1 MQKSIPGALIAN
13 ATMQDPPFSIPGGS
27 GKAYRGNFPGR
38 PLWDTTTNN
47 WLFPQEGAGLMRL
60 SEDMRNIKT
69 RTPVGDNAG
78 SDPTYNIIGVVQN
91 GKCYTTDN
99 SAIGTQ
105 YQNRLF
111 KYDIAS
117 MTLEQTYKTSHT
129 HMRIYEVT
137 ALRNGNLAIIAS
149 VFASYTYEVVLL
161 TPNLQVLKSI
171 RIDGYP
177 TIPSNTG
184 VQRLRALSELIEL
197 STGNL
202 LVTGWMRD
210 PDYYANVSPVTIE
223 MTPDLVLTKTIT
235 YGMTYPG
242 GFDEAIEVDGTV
254 YVVGSVSITNTRAA
268 FIVAALKGE
277 TSFVR
282 VYTFEGTI
290 SGGAS
295 QRERASVF
303 YWRGR
308 LYVYTNRNTSDT
320 NPNNASGSGVLMR
333 LNPTD
338 LGLEV
343 AKENFLTSTITNS
356 AITTIEGICAGDN
369 YIVSAQQNHVLLAD
383 VDLNNCGR
391 NASVAVGPVTPLD
404 RTDVLL
410 QAMDSSFTLDQIA
423 VSTSLTI
430 GTDGLP
436 PIN

>member
-69 RTPVGDNAG
+69 RMPVGDNPGA
-78 SDPTYNIIGVVQN
+78 DYTDNIIGVVQN
-91 GKCYTTDN
+91 GKCFVTDT
-99 SAIGTQ
+99 ARDKTG

-117 MTLEQTYKTSHT
+117 MTLEQTVTPSAG
-129 HMRIYEVT
+129 MRISEVT
-137 ALRNGNLAIIAS
+137 ALRNGNIALLCG
-149 VFASYTYEVVLL
+149 AYAHEVVLIS
-161 TPNLQVLKSI
+161 PNMQVLKSI
-171 RIDGYP
+171 KIAAYP
-177 TIPSNTG
+177 TVPTG
-184 VQRLRALSELIEL
+184 QAQRQRVLSELIEL
-197 STGNL
+197 ANGDLMLTGY
-202 LVTGWMRD
+202 MYD
-210 PDYYANVSPVTIE
+210 PDYYVDVSPITVT
-223 MTPDLVLTKTIT
+223 MSPDLILKKTTT

-254 YVVGSVSITNTRAA
+254 YVVGAVSITNTRAA
-268 FIVAALKGE
+268 FTVAALKGDA
-277 TSFVR
+277 SFIR
-282 VYTFEGTI
+282 VFTFAGTI
-290 SGGAS
+290 TGGGS
-295 QRERASVF
+295 SRERASVF

-320 NPNNASGSGVLMR
+320 NPGNASGSGVLMR

-338 LGLEV
+338 LSLEI
-343 AKENFLTSTITNS
+343 ARENFITSTITNS
-356 AITTIEGICAGDN
+356 SWTIIEGICAGDN

-391 NASVAVGPVTPLD
+391 NASVAVGPVTQLD

-423 VSTSLTI
+423 VSTSLYV

-436 PIN
+436 PAN

>member
-69 RTPVGDNAG
+69 RLPVGDNAG

-91 GKCYTTDN
+91 GKCYVTDN
-99 SAIGTQ
+99 AAVGTT

-117 MTLEQTYKTSHT
+117 MTVEQQFKTSAPN
-129 HMRIYEVT
+129 MRIMEIA
-137 ALRNGNLAIIAS
+137 ALRNGNIAIIAT
-149 VFASYTYEVVLL
+149 VFASYTHEIVLL

-171 RIDGYP
+171 RIDAYP
-177 TIPSNTG
+177 TIPPNSG
-184 VQRLRALSELIEL
+184 IQRLRALAELIEL
-197 STGNL
+197 SNGNL

-210 PDYYANVSPVTIE
+210 LDYYANVSPVTIE

-254 YVVGSVSITNTRAA
+254 YVVGSVSITNTRSA
-268 FIVAALKGE
+268 FIVAALKG
-277 TSFVR
+277 TASFVR
-282 VYTFEGTI
+282 VYTFDGTI
-290 SGGAS
+290 GGGS
-295 QRERASVF
+295 SPRERASLF

-308 LYVYTNRNTSDT
+308 LYVYTNRNNSDT
-320 NPNNASGSGVLMR
+320 NPGNASGGGVLMR

-369 YIVSAQQNHVLLAD
+369 YIVSAQQIYVMVAD
-383 VDLNNCGR
+383 ADLNNCGR
-391 NASVAVGPVTPLD
+391 NANVAVGPVTPLD
-404 RTDVLL
+404 RTDVWL
-410 QAMDSSFTLDQIA
+410 QALDSSFTLDQIA

-430 GTDGLP
+430 GTDGLQP
-436 PIN
+436 AN

>member
-13 ATMQDPPFSIPGGS
+13 ATMQDPPFTIPGGS

-69 RTPVGDNAG
+69 RMPVGDNAG
-78 SDPTYNIIGVVQN
+78 NDYTYNIIGVVQN
-91 GKCYTTDN
+91 GKCYTVDN
-99 SAIGTQ
+99 AAIGTQ

-117 MTLEQTYKTSHT
+117 MTVEKQFKTST
-129 HMRIYEVT
+129 PNMRILEIT
-137 ALRNGNLAIIAS
+137 ALRNGNLAILAS
-149 VFASYTYEVVLL
+149 GVASYTYEVVLL

-177 TIPSNTG
+177 IPPNNG
-184 VQRLRALSELIEL
+184 LRRHRVLSELIEL

-202 LVTGWMRD
+202 LAAGYMYD
-210 PDYYANVSPVTIE
+210 PDYYADTSPVTIE

-254 YVVGSVSITNTRAA
+254 YVVGAVSITNTRAA
-268 FIVAALKGE
+268 FTVAALKGDA
-277 TSFVR
+277 SFIR
-282 VYTFEGTI
+282 VFTFAGTI
-290 SGGAS
+290 AGGGS
-295 QRERASVF
+295 SRERASVF

-320 NPNNASGSGVLMR
+320 NPGNASGSGVLMR

-338 LGLEV
+338 LSLEI
-343 AKENFLTSTITNS
+343 AKENFINSTITNS
-356 AITTIEGICAGDN
+356 SWTIIEGICAGDN
-369 YIVSAQQNHVLLAD
+369 YIVSAQQTHVLLAD

-410 QAMDSSFTLDQIA
+410 QATDSSFTLDQIA